1 MKMFTVL
8 EITTSGPGGL
18 TRAIS
23 QQAGRVEGMVDHA
36 IEALLGPGSGP
47 EMAILDQLATATA
60 MESRIDQAVHVETA
74 EGKIELWEATA
85 ILQVNRDLAR
95 MRDMTAELARRL
107 AEQPEK
113 RPSAEGKAELQPL
126 AIAVSHLAKKTLRA
140 LARRDLLLAAN
151 AKSEKS
157 RVDAYVGY
165 VTDREGG
172 PKAASVAAETND
184 LLFAV
189 GFLERIA
196 DQSMTMA
203 RSLIAWLG
211 DREGDDPIVIHMA
224 V

>member
-1 MKMFTVL
+1 MFTVL
-8 EITTSGPGGL
+8 EITTGGPGGL
-18 TRAIS
+18 TRALS

-36 IEALLGPGSGP
+36 IEALLSADSKSAT
-47 EMAILDQLATATA
+47 AILDRLAEAGA
-60 MESRIDQAVHVETA
+60 MEARIDQAVHVETA
-74 EGKIELWEATA
+74 EGKVELREATA

-107 AEQPEK
+107 AEQPE
-113 RPSAEGKAELQPL
+113 RQVSAESKAELQPL

-157 RVDAYVGY
+157 RVDAYSGY
-165 VTDREGG
+165 VVNRENG
-172 PKAASVAAETND
+172 PRPASAAVENSG

-189 GFLERIA
+189 GFLEGIA
-196 DQSMTMA
+196 DQSMTIA

-211 DREGDDPIVIHMA
+211 DSEGDDPIVIHMA

>member
-1 MKMFTVL
+1 MFTVL

-23 QQAGRVEGMVDHA
+23 QQAGRVESMVDHA
-36 IEALLGPGSGP
+36 IEALLSPDS
-47 EMAILDQLATATA
+47 ESAMAVLDQLAEAGA

-74 EGKIELWEATA
+74 EGKIELSEATA
-85 ILQVNRDLAR
+85 ILRVNRDLAR
-95 MRDMTAELARRL
+95 MRDMTADLARRL
-107 AEQPEK
+107 SE
-113 RPSAEGKAELQPL
+113 RPGKIPSEAGKAELQPL

-157 RVDAYVGY
+157 RVDAYSGY
-165 VTDREGG
+165 VVNREAGL
-172 PKAASVAAETND
+172 KTASADLEKNG

-189 GFLERIA
+189 GFLEQLA
-196 DQSMTMA
+196 DQSMTVA

-211 DREGDDPIVIHMA
+211 DGEGEDPIAIHMA